1 MPPAHSPAHDEGHP
15 PPANRLISEK
25 SPYLL
30 QHAHNPVD
38 WYPWGEEA
46 FLRAAREDK
55 PVFLSIGYATC
66 HWCHVMAHESF
77 ENPAI
82 AAILNRDYVC
92 IKVDREERP
101 DIDSIYMG
109 ACQLMTGQGGWP
121 LSVFLMPDKKPFFA
135 GTYYPPT
142 GRFGMTGFSDLLKS
156 ITRLW
161 TGQRETLLSS
171 AGKILSALESREDGQ
186 QAAAG
191 LADPSLIDEGYT
203 ALAAAFDPVNGGFG
217 RAPKF
222 PSPPILLFLLRYYK
236 RTKNNAALRMAETTL
251 KAMRRGGICDQLG
264 GGFHRYSVD
273 ERWLVPHFEKMLYD
287 QALLLMVY
295 TEAALLT
302 RDPLYQRTAEEI
314 TGYILEELVDGDG
327 AFISAEDA
335 DSPGG
340 EGAFYLWTS
349 DEIISVLGEEDARLV
364 LQVYPLVMPGD
375 PAGNAPGAKAGI
387 LTLAA
392 EWLPGAA
399 GPDLRKIESI
409 RSRLLAARGKRDR
422 PSRDTKILADNNAL
436 CIAALAMTYR
446 AFGKRSALDAAGRAM
461 TLILTRMRMPDGGLF
476 HRYRDGEAAIYGFA
490 DDYANVIR
498 ALLEL
503 YLSDFNLSWLREAIG
518 LERYFREH
526 FLDEKQGN
534 FFSTA
539 DNAERLLLRKKEF
552 YDGVVPSSNSA
563 MLGNYA
569 ILSLLT
575 GNPEYEKRADEM
587 ARSFAG
593 TARQAPSA
601 YTGFLSALDLLVNP
615 SAVIAIAGSRPDRKP
630 PMVLELRQ
638 HYLPSAVVLWC
649 PPGDQ
654 DLVRKREEI
663 QPFLRDLAPVNGKD
677 AAYVCTGHRCSL
689 PVTGIN
695 ELLGLLGENA

>member
-1 MPPAHSPAHDEGHP
+1 MPPAHSPAHENGHP
-15 PPANRLISEK
+15 PPANRLISEM

-46 FLRAAREDK
+46 FLRAARENK

-109 ACQLMTGQGGWP
+109 VCQLMTGHGGWP

-142 GRFGMTGFSDLLKS
+142 GRFGMTGFSDLLSS

-171 AGKILSALESREDGQ
+171 ADKILSALESREDGQ
-186 QAAAG
+186 QAAD
-191 LADPSLIDEGYT
+191 LVDPSLIDAGYT

-222 PSPPILLFLLRYYK
+222 PTPPMLLFLLRYHK

-302 RDPLYQRTAEEI
+302 RDPLYRRTAEEI
-314 TGYILEELVDGDG
+314 TGYILEELADGDG

-349 DEIISVLGEEDARLV
+349 DEIISVLGEEDARLA
-364 LQVYPLVMPGD
+364 LQVYPLVIPGD
-375 PAGNAPGAKAGI
+375 PAGNVHSAKAGI

-392 EWLPGAA
+392 ERLPGTA

-409 RSRLLAARGKRDR
+409 RSRLLAARAKRDR
-422 PSRDTKILADNNAL
+422 PSRDTKILADNNGL

-476 HRYRDGEAAIYGFA
+476 HRYRDGEAAISGFA

-518 LERYFREH
+518 FERYFREH

-539 DNAERLLLRKKEF
+539 DNAERLLIRKKEF

-563 MLGNYA
+563 MLGNLA

-575 GNPEYEKRADEM
+575 GNPEYEKRADEL

-593 TARQAPSA
+593 VARPAPSA
-601 YTGFLSALDLLVNP
+601 YTGFLSALDLLVSP
-615 SAVIAIAGSRPDRKP
+615 STVVAIAGSQPWNLEL
-630 PMVLELRQ
+630 PMVHELRQ
-638 HYLPSAVVLWC
+638 HYLPSVFVIRC
-649 PPGDQ
+649 PDPEP
-654 DLVRKREEI
+654 DLTRTRDELM
-663 QPFLRDLAPVNGKD
+663 PFLRDLAPINGKD

-689 PVTGIN
+689 PVTGIKDV
-695 ELLGLLGENA
+695 LGLLGESE